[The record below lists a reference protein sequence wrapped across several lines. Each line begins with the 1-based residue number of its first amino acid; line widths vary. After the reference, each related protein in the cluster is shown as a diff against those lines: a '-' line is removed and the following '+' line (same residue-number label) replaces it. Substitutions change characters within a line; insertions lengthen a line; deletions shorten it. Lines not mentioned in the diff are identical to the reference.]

1 MDETVLKEIYNEF
14 KNSGPKL
21 SWDEFAKGVH
31 DLRQKLIEKA
41 KSRETEYYGDIMNG
55 RAIIGK
61 LLGAISEYELR
72 RGRPPLSAIVIRKD
86 TKMPG
91 KGFFTIPSL
100 QDEIRALS
108 TEEGNVFWEDKK
120 NEVFECWSKDL

>member
-1 MDETVLKEIYNEF
+1 MDETVLKEIYDEF
-14 KNSGPKL
+14 KDFGPKL

-31 DLRQKLIEKA
+31 DLRQRLIEKA
-41 KSRETEYYGDIMNG
+41 KSRETEYYSDIMNG
-55 RAIIGK
+55 RALIGK

-91 KGFFTIPSL
+91 RGFFTVPSL
-100 QDEIRALS
+100 RDEIV
-108 TEEGNVFWEDKK
+108 TMTKEEGQIFWEKKK
-120 NEVFECWSKDL
+120 NEVFVRCSQ

>member
-1 MDETVLKEIYNEF
+1 MDI
-14 KNSGPKL
+14 KL
-21 SWDEFAKGVH
+21 SWEKFAYWVPL
-31 DLRQKLIEKA
+31 LRQRLIEKA

-55 RAIIGK
+55 RVLIGK

-91 KGFFTIPSL
+91 PGFFTVPSL
-100 QDEIRALS
+100 QDEIV
-108 TEEGNVFWEDKK
+108 TMTKEEGQVFWEKKK
-120 NEVFECWSKDL
+120 NEVFVRCRGCPTIDFDHEKIASFGV